1 MTDTN
6 AIVQHYLV
14 LRDHK
19 DKITAE
25 YKAAVAEI
33 DAQMKNAEMFLL
45 NQLNESG
52 LDRMGTAAG
61 TVMVNVKTLPGF
73 EDRAAF
79 TEYVKLSGNIEL
91 LQARLSS
98 TAVKDFMD
106 AHGGQLPPGVKVTT
120 ERTVQIRRK

>member
-25 YKAAVAEI
+25 FKAAVAEI
-33 DAQMKNAEMFLL
+33 DAQMHNAEMYLL

-52 LDRMGTAAG
+52 IDRMGTAAG

-73 EDRAAF
+73 EDRVAF
-79 TEYVKLSGNIEL
+79 NEFVRQTGAIEL

-98 TAVKDFMD
+98 TAVKEFMD
-106 AHGGQLPPGVKVTT
+106 SHAGQLPPGVKVTT
-120 ERTVQIRRK
+120 ERSVQIRRK